1 MSDPTEL
8 HTLEAA
14 YHPAKKLSFLLD
26 WLVTLKCNFDCDY
39 CAIGPDGH
47 DNSKAHPP
55 KHLCLKM
62 LKHSYEYVDCYM
74 EQKSNRFRDVHL
86 NIYGGES
93 LYHPDIE
100 ELMEESSRLFE
111 PYKNRWNINRRM
123 TTNASATLKK
133 WKNVVEHLE
142 GVTFSYHPQG
152 SEKMKNNF
160 INNVEYFVTT
170 KKDYDIVI
178 LMYPKEPF
186 FTDSLNFLK
195 NCIKNN
201 LNARPRLLDGFLG
214 IYSDEQLAMLRSF
227 YVNKNT
233 TVSSIDSISNNNS
246 IVSQGRACC
255 GGRQMCVNRD
265 LKNPVKF
272 IQRQNGF
279 EGWHCSANHW
289 FLMMNSVTKEFYT
302 NKDCRV
308 RSDGSVGALA
318 TVDTIEEYIK
328 SLKIQ
333 LQQNKNFFLKC
344 AQKTCRCGTCAPK
357 SMHKENL
364 TDIMKIYNV
373 DSSKLTAKL

>member
-14 YHPAKKLSFLLD
+14 YHPVKKLSFLLD

-39 CAIGPDGH
+39 CGLWGH

-123 TTNASATLKK
+123 TTNASAALKK

-160 INNVEYFVTT
+160 INNV
-170 KKDYDIVI
+170 I
-178 LMYPKEPF
+178 
-186 FTDSLNFLK
+186 
-195 NCIKNN
+195 
-201 LNARPRLLDGFLG
+201 
-214 IYSDEQLAMLRSF
+214 
-227 YVNKNT
+227 
-233 TVSSIDSISNNNS
+233 S
-246 IVSQGRACC
+246 IVPSLTTLD
-255 GGRQMCVNRD
+255 MY
-265 LKNPVKF
+265 LKKKSRITSF
-272 IQRQNGF
+272 IP
-279 EGWHCSANHW
+279 
-289 FLMMNSVTKEFYT
+289 K
-302 NKDCRV
+302 
-308 RSDGSVGALA
+308 
-318 TVDTIEEYIK
+318 K
-328 SLKIQ
+328 S
-333 LQQNKNFFLKC
+333 
-344 AQKTCRCGTCAPK
+344 R
-357 SMHKENL
+357 
-364 TDIMKIYNV
+364 
-373 DSSKLTAKL
+373 